1 MLCPW
6 WVLRKHARGQ
16 RHRLGGV
23 RGPVVAGELR
33 FRAATISISWET
45 QVAASAAQPSDTQ
58 EIEGP
63 AFGAAARLI
72 SGQQPL
78 LFL

>member
-16 RHRLGGV
+16 PHRLGGV

-33 FRAATISISWET
+33 FRAANHHHQLGDRGGGLRS
-45 QVAASAAQPSDTQ
+45 SA
-58 EIEGP
+58 
-63 AFGAAARLI
+63 
-72 SGQQPL
+72 PL
-78 LFL
+78 AGLVGGGWRV